1 MKSFKEFILIFL
13 IILKSQFL
21 FSEEKKCNIIC
32 KSIIGLSFSFAL
44 DEKLREENL
53 NFSNSFKER
62 TIKIFEPLGRR
73 SFGFYLSSVSLFL
86 GFTKKD
92 KNYNFLALEL
102 IEANL
107 ISDLSSNL
115 LQKGFGR
122 IRPQKSGGDS
132 HLFFKGGNS
141 FPSSHSI
148 HSWAWA
154 SVLSFK
160 YPKYKYYSFFTCFIV
175 KSFGGQTLVIRC
187 SLWEY
192 CRLCN
197 WKIYI

>member
-1 MKSFKEFILIFL
+1 MKKFILIFL
-13 IILKSQFL
+13 IFQGKSL

-44 DEKLREENL
+44 DEKFREENL
-53 NFSNSFKER
+53 YLNNSFKEN

-73 SFGFYLSSVSLFL
+73 SFAFYLSSFSLFL
-86 GFTKKD
+86 GFAKRD
-92 KNYNFLALEL
+92 KGFKLLALDL

-115 LQKGFGR
+115 FQKGFGR
-122 IRPQKSGGDS
+122 IRPQKSGGNS

-154 SVLSFK
+154 SVLALK
-160 YPKYKYYSFFTCFIV
+160 YPKYKYYFYTLFTCFII
-175 KSFGGQTLVIRC
+175 KGFG
-187 SLWEY
+187 
-192 CRLCN
+192 
-197 WKIYI
+197 